1 MKRFHQLSLL
11 SLCRHMEGDALMNLY
26 EPRHEISNNVVYA
39 TTKDSN
45 QPAHRPTRRLIG
57 AFASRLDIL

>member
-26 EPRHEISNNVVYA
+26 EPRNEISNNA
-39 TTKDSN
+39 TTKGSD
-45 QPAHRPTRRLIG
+45 QPAYMPTCSLIR
-57 AFASRLDIL
+57 AFPSRLNIL